1 MAVTEQFWSAARVA
15 DQLLRAEDSATPQ
28 TSILTEWDGLD
39 LAAAYKAQDIA
50 LRIRL
55 ARGEV
60 VTGVKLGVTSKAKQR
75 QVGVDSPSTA
85 WLTDRM
91 VLPIGAPVPR
101 ERLIHPRAEPEIA
114 FVMGRR
120 LEGPG
125 VSAATAL
132 ASVDHVVGAIE
143 IIDSRF
149 SGYKFSMM
157 DAVADNNSSGRY
169 VTGPIAH
176 RAEDLDLSLEAC
188 LLEVDGE
195 VVDSATGAAVH
206 GHPAEALAFAANT
219 LAARGVFIEA
229 GWVVLTGGMTD
240 AVPVEPGARIAAH
253 FTNLG
258 TVTVAGG

>member
-1 MAVTEQFWSAARVA
+1 MTNQWSAARVA
-15 DQLLRAEDSATPQ
+15 DVLLRAEDDAAAL
-28 TSILTEWDGLD
+28 TSIRAEWDGLD
-39 LAAAYKAQDIA
+39 LAAAYAAQDIA
-50 LRIRL
+50 LRMRQ
-55 ARGEV
+55 ARGETI
-60 VTGVKLGVTSKAKQR
+60 TGVKLGVTSKAKQR

-85 WLTDRM
+85 WLTDAM
-91 VLPIGAPVPR
+91 VLPIGERVPR
-101 ERLIHPRAEPEIA
+101 ETMIHPRAEPEIA
-114 FVMGRR
+114 FVMGKR
-120 LEGPG
+120 LAGPG

-132 ASVDHVVGAIE
+132 AAVDHVVGAIE

-169 VTGPIAH
+169 VTGPIA
-176 RAEDLDLSLEAC
+176 RRPADLDLALEAC

-219 LAARGVFIEA
+219 LAERGLAIEA

-240 AVPVEPGARIAAH
+240 AVPVTPGVRIAAH
-253 FTNLG
+253 FTKLG
-258 TVTVAGG
+258 TVTVGG

>member
-1 MAVTEQFWSAARVA
+1 MTTWCAASVA
-15 DQLLRAEDSATPQ
+15 DTLLRAEDSVTAQ
-28 TSILTEWDGLD
+28 TSIRAEWDGLD
-39 LAAAYKAQDIA
+39 LETAYQAQDLA
-50 LRIRL
+50 LRMRI
-55 ARGEV
+55 ARGES

-91 VLPIGAPVPR
+91 MLPIGEPVPR
-101 ERLIHPRAEPEIA
+101 DKMIHARAEPEIA
-114 FVMGRR
+114 FVMKHR

-132 ASVDHVVGAIE
+132 AAVDYVFGAIE

-149 SGYKFSMM
+149 SGYKFTMA

-169 VTGPIAH
+169 VVGPVA
-176 RAEDLDLSLEAC
+176 RRPEDLDLGLEAC

-195 VVDSATGAAVH
+195 IVDSATGAAVH

-219 LAARGVFIEA
+219 LGERGFAIEA
-229 GWVVLTGGMTD
+229 GWIVLTGGMTD
-240 AVPVEPGARIAAH
+240 AVPIGAGSRIAAH
-253 FTNLG
+253 FTHLG
-258 TVTVAGG
+258 SVTVTGSR

>member
-1 MAVTEQFWSAARVA
+1 MSDQLWSAARVA
-15 DQLLRAEDSATPQ
+15 DVLLRAEDTATPQ
-28 TSILTEWDGLD
+28 TSILAEWDGLD
-39 LAAAYKAQDIA
+39 LGTAYAAQDIA
-50 LRIRL
+50 LRMRL
-55 ARGEV
+55 ARGERL
-60 VTGVKLGVTSKAKQR
+60 TGVKLGVTSKAKQR

-91 VLPIGAPVPR
+91 ILPIGEPVTR
-101 ERLIHPRAEPEIA
+101 EKMIHARAEPEIA

-132 ASVDHVVGAIE
+132 AAVEHVVGAIE

-149 SGYKFSMM
+149 SGYQFSMM

-169 VTGPIAH
+169 VTGPVG
-176 RAEDLDLSLEAC
+176 RAPEDLDLALEAC

-219 LAARGVFIEA
+219 LAERGLAIEA

-240 AVPVEPGARIAAH
+240 AVPVQPGARIAAH
-253 FTNLG
+253 FTTLG

>member
-1 MAVTEQFWSAARVA
+1 MSDAQQAWSPERIA
-15 DQLLRAEDSATPQ
+15 DQLLRAEYDAVAQ
-28 TSILTEWDGLD
+28 TSILAEWDGLD
-39 LAAAYKAQDIA
+39 LEAAYKAQDVA
-50 LRIRL
+50 LRIRT

-60 VTGVKLGVTSKAKQR
+60 LTGVKLGVTSKAKQK

-91 VLPIGAPVPR
+91 ILPIGEPVPLD
-101 ERLIHPRAEPEIA
+101 RLIHARAEPEIA
-114 FVMGRR
+114 FVMKRR

-132 ASVDHVVGAIE
+132 AAVDHVVGAIE

-169 VTGPIAH
+169 VTGPVS
-176 RAEDLDLSLEAC
+176 RRPEGLDLALEAC

-219 LAARGVFIEA
+219 LAERGLAIEP

-240 AVPVEPGARIAAH
+240 AVPVQPGARIAAH